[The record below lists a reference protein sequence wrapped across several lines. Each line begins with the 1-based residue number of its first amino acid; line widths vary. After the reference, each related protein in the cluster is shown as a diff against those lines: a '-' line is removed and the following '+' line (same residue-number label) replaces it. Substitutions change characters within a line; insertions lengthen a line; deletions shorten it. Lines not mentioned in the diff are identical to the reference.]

1 MQADN
6 QNDARFDYQGEQH
19 TELFK
24 LSFYQRDIAVIT
36 LNVTA
41 KKQNWLNQEAVYY
54 LNALLAQLSNWPLRG
69 LVFISGKENSFVQ
82 GFGLTGLEQKSRDE
96 LYDFAQQSQELLQ
109 KIKKLSFPAVCAVQG
124 TCFGLGLELALA
136 CDYRLAADDL
146 ETRFSMPQVKSGLLP
161 FAGGCHLLAQQI
173 GLKAGLLMLLSGNKI
188 SARDALAK
196 NLLDEIVPR
205 AMLFQI
211 ACRYIRGEA
220 MSASQKVKS
229 GYHHLT
235 GYFTGKSESIPWL
248 RRHIIEQVEQQI
260 WLKSFD
266 HYPATKAILDLFK
279 RQQQDVPSAVRESFV
294 TLFHDKT
301 SAMLRKMERTN
312 REMRH
317 QYHDLQSDGK
327 IKKVAVLGSGFMGA
341 GIAYITAARAGLPVR
356 IKDINP
362 DGVQKAL
369 RLSYLLLQKE
379 VEQGHLPYGK
389 LRQKIYLISGGER
402 FIGKQ
407 TADIVIEAVY
417 EDLQLKQNLI
427 EESENYYDQNTIFAS
442 NTLTLPIA
450 AIASKARRP
459 QNVIGVHYFTPVS
472 QRRMVEIVP
481 HPTTSPQ
488 TIAKAISLVIEQG
501 QVPLL
506 VKDSPGFFIN
516 RIMIPY
522 LLEAFYCVL
531 DGEAVGTID
540 RALQEFG
547 FKCGPLAMIDEMGL
561 DILVKALPSLQR
573 AFGERFAPPPKVDY
587 LLRNER
593 KGRKNRRGFYLY
605 HSRSGDRTQV
615 DKSVYQVLEVIAEN
629 NLEPEQIVRRCL
641 LMLLNEAAYCAQ
653 EGVITNLD
661 EGNVASVLGMF
672 FPEFRGGIYAYID
685 DIGAETIVAEL
696 ELLQRQH
703 GERFRPCEWLR
714 QRAEQANSAQE
725 TA

>member
-1 MQADN
+1 MKMQTEN
-6 QNDARFDYQGEQH
+6 PSVPTFDYRGEQH

-41 KKQNWLNQEAVYY
+41 KKQNWLNRETLYY
-54 LNALLAQLSNWPLRG
+54 LNALVTQLANWPLRG
-69 LVFISGKENSFVQ
+69 LIFISGKENSFVQ
-82 GFGLTGLEQKSRDE
+82 GFSLLGLEQKSHAELTDFSQLSRD
-96 LYDFAQQSQELLQ
+96 LMD
-109 KIKKLSFPAVCAVQG
+109 KIQTLPFSSVCAVQG
-124 TCFGLGLELALA
+124 SCFGLGLELALS
-136 CDYRLAADDL
+136 CDYRLAADDM

-161 FAGGCHLLAQQI
+161 FAGGCHLLPQQI
-173 GLKAGLLMLLSGNKI
+173 GLKQGLLMMLSGNKI
-188 SARDALAK
+188 SARHALAK
-196 NLLDEIVPR
+196 GLVDEIVPK
-205 AMLFQI
+205 AVLFQV
-211 ACRYIRGEA
+211 ACRYLCGEA
-220 MSASQKVKS
+220 QSAVQKAKG
-229 GYHHLT
+229 GYHRLLAK
-235 GYFTGKSESIPWL
+235 GENIRWL
-248 RRHIIEQVEQQI
+248 RRYLIEQAEQQI

-266 HYPATKAILDLFK
+266 HYPATNAILNLFKQQQESRASAVSTRFADLF
-279 RQQQDVPSAVRESFV
+279 V
-294 TLFHDKT
+294 DKT
-301 SAMLRKMERTN
+301 STALRRMERTN

-317 QYHDLQSDGK
+317 QYHDLQRDSK
-327 IKKVAVLGSGFMGA
+327 IRKVAVLGSGFMGA

-379 VEQGHLPYGK
+379 VDQGHLPYGK
-389 LRQKIYLISGGER
+389 LLQKIYLISGGER

-407 TADIVIEAVY
+407 AADIVIEAVY
-417 EDLQLKQNLI
+417 EDLALKQNLI
-427 EESENYYDQNTIFAS
+427 EESENYYDEKTIFAS
-442 NTLTLPIA
+442 NTLTLSIA
-450 AIASKARRP
+450 AIASKAQRP
-459 QNVIGVHYFTPVS
+459 QNVIGIHYFTPVS
-472 QRRMVEIVP
+472 QRRMVEIIP
-481 HPTTSPQ
+481 HETTSPD
-488 TIAKAISLVIEQG
+488 TVAKAISLVIEQG

-522 LLEAFYCVL
+522 LLEAFYCLL

-547 FKCGPLAMIDEMGL
+547 FKNGPLAMIDEMGL
-561 DILVKALPSLQR
+561 DILVKALPQLER
-573 AFGERFAPPPKVDY
+573 TFGARFSPPPKVDY

-615 DKSVYQVLEVIAEN
+615 DKSIYQVLEVVAEN
-629 NLEPEQIVRRCL
+629 NLEPEQIVRRCI

-653 EGVITNLD
+653 EAVITNLN

-685 DIGAETIVAEL
+685 EIGAATIVAEL
-696 ELLQRQH
+696 ELMVELH
-703 GERFRPCEWLR
+703 GERFRPCEWLLLK
-714 QRAEQANSAQE
+714 AAQQQQ